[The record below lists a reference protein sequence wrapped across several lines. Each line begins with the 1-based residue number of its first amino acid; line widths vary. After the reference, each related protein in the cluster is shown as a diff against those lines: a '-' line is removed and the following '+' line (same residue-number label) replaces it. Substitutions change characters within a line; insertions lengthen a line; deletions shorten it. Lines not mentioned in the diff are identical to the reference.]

1 LGIYEVPLHRT
12 LNLVQTLIGYFVYTL
27 LANRKIMNE
36 LLKLLKMY
44 EEKNSENLLRLVI
57 YSDGSGYVCNNY
69 EYEIFSFDNL
79 EEFEN
84 KIKE

>member
-1 LGIYEVPLHRT
+1 
-12 LNLVQTLIGYFVYTL
+12 
-27 LANRKIMNE
+27 MNE

-44 EEKNSENLLRLVI
+44 EEKNSENLLHLVI
-57 YSDGSGYVCNNY
+57 YSDGSGYVCNDY
-69 EYEIFSFDNL
+69 EYEFFSFDNL

>member
-1 LGIYEVPLHRT
+1 
-12 LNLVQTLIGYFVYTL
+12 
-27 LANRKIMNE
+27 MNE

-44 EEKNSENLLRLVI
+44 EEKNSENSLRLVI
-57 YSDGSGYVCNNY
+57 YSDGSGHVCNTY
-69 EYEIFSFDNL
+69 EYEFFSFNNL

>member
-1 LGIYEVPLHRT
+1 
-12 LNLVQTLIGYFVYTL
+12 
-27 LANRKIMNE
+27 MNE

-57 YSDGSGYVCNNY
+57 YSDSSGCVCNNY